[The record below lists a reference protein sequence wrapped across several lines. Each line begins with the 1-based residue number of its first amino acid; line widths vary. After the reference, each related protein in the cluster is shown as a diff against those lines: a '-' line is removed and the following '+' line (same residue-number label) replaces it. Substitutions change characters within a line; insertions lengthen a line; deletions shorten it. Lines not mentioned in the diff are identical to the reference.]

1 LAVLGTFGALFVLRN
16 KNELRDSFPLVL
28 QAHPQWVALAVGTQF
43 IMLALTAAKYRVL
56 MTQVDARV
64 HPAILAR
71 AHLRRHFVSTT
82 IPLGG
87 PAGLLSFIRDMAA
100 QSVCA
105 TKAIAVSIRASLAN
119 EVAFILFLLLALTRL
134 AFASEVSRTMTLVF
148 GATFVIAI
156 AALIVVMMVLR
167 SDRLPSIAQRLPA
180 RVLNGMEEIRG
191 HGFAVSDI
199 AVGVPFALATHFA
212 GVGMLTC
219 AVYASGHHPGL
230 TTILAARLVASLA
243 TVLLPVFQG
252 AGVMEVTLVG
262 MLHAGGVP
270 VADALAA
277 TVIFR
282 VAQFWVPLALGA
294 LMMARWQPVIRTAWN
309 GGPTRLSQAAAA
321 CLVVVPIG
329 LALLEFDILF

>member
-1 LAVLGTFGALFVLRN
+1 
-16 KNELRDSFPLVL
+16 
-28 QAHPQWVALAVGTQF
+28 
-43 IMLALTAAKYRVL
+43 
-56 MTQVDARV
+56 MTRVDARV

-87 PAGLLSFIRDMAA
+87 PAGLLSFIRDMAS

-134 AFASEVSRTMTLVF
+134 AFASEISRTMTLVF

-180 RVLNGMEEIRG
+180 RVLHGIEEIRG

-277 TVIFR
+277 TMIFR

-294 LMMARWQPVIRTAWN
+294 VMMAHWQPVLRTAWN